1 MLKISFICQK
11 MGFKKKLSSMM
22 TSSLRRQTS
31 YDTHPEMVIIRSK
44 FDVCTSSSFGEVKAH
59 IRRYKHLQIFLSSG
73 I

>member
-1 MLKISFICQK
+1 
-11 MGFKKKLSSMM
+11 MM